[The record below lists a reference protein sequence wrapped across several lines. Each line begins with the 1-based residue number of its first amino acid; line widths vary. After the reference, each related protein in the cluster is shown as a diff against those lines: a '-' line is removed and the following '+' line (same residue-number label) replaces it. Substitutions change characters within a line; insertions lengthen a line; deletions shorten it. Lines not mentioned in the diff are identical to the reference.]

1 MPGTP
6 MEQNG
11 DTLQKLQTERPPNAN
26 SQQVVREITQTDHL
40 NKRLLVSVLERMN
53 KSNGE
58 FDSFMEKETTD
69 LQDNDDSDF

>member
-11 DTLQKLQTERPPNAN
+11 ETLHKLHIERPPNGN
-26 SQQVVREITQTDHL
+26 YQQVVREITQTDHL

-58 FDSFMEKETTD
+58 FESFMEKETTASE
-69 LQDNDDSDF
+69 DNNDSDF

>member
-6 MEQNG
+6 MENNG
-11 DTLQKLQTERPPNAN
+11 DTLQKLQTERPPNGN
-26 SQQVVREITQTDHL
+26 YQQVVREITQTDHL

-58 FDSFMEKETTD
+58 FDSFMEKKSAASE
-69 LQDNDDSDF
+69 DNDDSDF